1 MEKEESSSLERTEKM
16 PSVMVAS
23 LTRIEILT
31 ELEEAGVLRKIELW
45 SGLAKAVEIK
55 AFKVSLVAESLR
67 GDQTELLL

>member
-55 AFKVSLVAESLR
+55 EFKVSLVAESLR

>member
-1 MEKEESSSLERTEKM
+1 MEKSESLERTEKM

-31 ELEEAGVLRKIELW
+31 ELAAAGVLRKIELW
-45 SGLAKAVEIK
+45 SGLDKALEIK
-55 AFKVSLVAESLR
+55 VFKVWLVAESLR